1 MDDDAKLDMMS
12 IRIFLPQAPIV
23 RRIKKSDEAV
33 RTKKAPRSTGYTG
46 IDGKVECVLCHE
58 RVFTGHLERHFLE
71 VHKTTVYYRTG
82 TRGNSGSWS
91 HVHQGGLPGI
101 GKKSR

>member
-33 RTKKAPRSTGYTG
+33 RTKK
-46 IDGKVECVLCHE
+46 
-58 RVFTGHLERHFLE
+58 VFTGHLERHFLE